1 MYNQRKE
8 QNTKEYEMDTWRR
21 EQHNGAND
29 LDTQLVVWGKMFKYT
44 EKPLF
49 NESDKKPE
57 VLDR

>member
-1 MYNQRKE
+1 
-8 QNTKEYEMDTWRR
+8 MDTWRR

-44 EKPLF
+44 DKPLF